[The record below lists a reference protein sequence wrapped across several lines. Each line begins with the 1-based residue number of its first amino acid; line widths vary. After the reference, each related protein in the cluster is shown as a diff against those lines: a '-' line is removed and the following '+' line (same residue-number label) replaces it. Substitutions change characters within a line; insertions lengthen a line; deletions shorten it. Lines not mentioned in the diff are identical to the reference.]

1 MSITTSP
8 RYYLAN
14 KPGGTKLVM
23 TSGLTTEE
31 AREAAK
37 KYFFETINNP
47 RRMKRIKASGIPE
60 EFSYGVN
67 YVTSRS
73 FVVGLITKRR
83 KENKIVVRW
92 IDTSGEEMRDS
103 YTDR

>member
-1 MSITTSP
+1 MDIKTPP

-23 TSGLTTEE
+23 TRGLTTKE
-31 AREAAK
+31 AREKTK
-37 KYFFETINNP
+37 KHFFETINDP

-60 EFSYGVN
+60 EFSSGVN
-67 YVTSRS
+67 YVTSQS

-83 KENKIVVRW
+83 KENKIIARW
-92 IDTSGEEMRDS
+92 IDTSGEERDMN
-103 YTDR
+103 YTRS